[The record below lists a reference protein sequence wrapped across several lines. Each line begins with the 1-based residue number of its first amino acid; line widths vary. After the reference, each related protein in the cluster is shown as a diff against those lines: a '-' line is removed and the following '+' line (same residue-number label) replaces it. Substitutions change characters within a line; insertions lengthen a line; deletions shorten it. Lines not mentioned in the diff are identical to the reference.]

1 MDLYRGHVYADPGV
15 HAVGA
20 LAAKARHRGAVCLL
34 ALVCAVAL
42 PAAASAQVS
51 VEVSPLRVELK
62 TAAGGQTTQAV
73 TLTNTGSAAVRV
85 RATLSDWYLAHDGS
99 PQFREA
105 EDPTYSA
112 TGWVRIAPP
121 EQVIEP
127 NQDGLLRFTL
137 TVPGGVAPAS
147 YRSSILFEFAP
158 ASGAPV
164 AHGRDV
170 VVRSRIATL
179 LYVTVGEP
187 ESAVDLVDLR
197 IRQPKDQG
205 TQIVAFLKNTGRRSV
220 RTRGTLRLYDG
231 SGAMI
236 REELVPDVPVLP
248 ESEREVAIVALD
260 PAKPA
265 LPAGDYRVEVK
276 IDVGLPALIVGE
288 TTLKVP

>member
-1 MDLYRGHVYADPGV
+1 LT
-15 HAVGA
+15 GA
-20 LAAKARHRGAVCLL
+20 RRRGAVCLL
-34 ALVCAVAL
+34 AILCTLAL

-62 TAAGGQTTQAV
+62 AAAGGQTTQAV
-73 TLTNTGSAAVRV
+73 TLTNTGSAPVRV

-99 PQFREA
+99 PQFRQA
-105 EDPTYSA
+105 DDPTYSA
-112 TGWVRIAPP
+112 TAWVRFAPP

-137 TVPGGVAPAS
+137 AIPAGVTPAS
-147 YRSSILFEFAP
+147 YRTSILFEFSP
-158 ASGAPV
+158 ASGAPI

-187 ESAVDLVDLR
+187 SATVDLVDLR

-205 TQIVAFLKNTGRRSV
+205 TQIVAFLKNTGRRNV
-220 RTRGTLRLYDG
+220 RTRGTLRLFDG

-260 PAKPA
+260 PSKPA